1 MESEEKMKCKI
12 SVVPLVGELQELLE
26 KRLPSN
32 QMGLPFGLAHAGGG
46 ERDDDGIVSEE
57 GDDGDTAKLHVE
69 LLILEGVYLA
79 LGLVHLEEGLD
90 D

>member
-1 MESEEKMKCKI
+1 MEKDEKNKCKI
-12 SVVPLVGELQELLE
+12 SVVSLAGDLQKLLE

-32 QMGLPFGLAHAGGG
+32 KMSLPFGLAHAGGG
-46 ERDDDGIVSEE
+46 ERDDDGIISEE
-57 GDDGDTAKLHVE
+57 GDDGDAAKFHVE

-79 LGLVHLEEGLD
+79 LGLLHLEEVLD